1 MISGRAGVL
10 TLRAL
15 VLVLALGMF
24 VATVAMPIRNW
35 FGQRAEIAS
44 LQADVEATKARVA
57 DLLVER
63 ERWDDP
69 AFIAAESRRRLHF
82 VFPGEIGYV
91 ALGADGR
98 PAEETLMESA
108 QVPVP
113 WYVTVGESVRTA
125 DAAEETAS

>member
-1 MISGRAGVL
+1 MSGRAGVL
-10 TLRAL
+10 TVRAL
-15 VLVLALGMF
+15 VLTLALGMF

-35 FGQRAEIAS
+35 FGQRAEIAT
-44 LQADVEATKARVA
+44 LQAEVEATKARVA

-63 ERWDDP
+63 ERWNDP

-108 QVPVP
+108 QIPIP
-113 WYVTVGESVRTA
+113 WYATIGESLRAA
-125 DAAEETAS
+125 DSEDAPS

>member
-1 MISGRAGVL
+1 MSGRAGVL
-10 TLRAL
+10 TVRAL
-15 VLVLALGMF
+15 VLTLALGMF

-35 FGQRAEIAS
+35 FGQRAEIAT
-44 LQADVEATKARVA
+44 LQAEVQATKARVA

-63 ERWDDP
+63 ERWNDP

-108 QVPVP
+108 QIPLP
-113 WYVTVGESVRTA
+113 WYATIGESLRAA
-125 DAAEETAS
+125 DSEDAPS

>member
-1 MISGRAGVL
+1 MSGRAGVL

-35 FGQRAEIAS
+35 FGQRAEIAA
-44 LQADVEATKARVA
+44 LQADVEATQARVA

-63 ERWDDP
+63 ERWNDP

-91 ALGADGR
+91 ALG
-98 PAEETLMESA
+98 ESL
-108 QVPVP
+108 
-113 WYVTVGESVRTA
+113 RTA
-125 DAAEETAS
+125 DAAEEAAS

>member
-1 MISGRAGVL
+1 
-10 TLRAL
+10 
-15 VLVLALGMF
+15 MF
-24 VATVAMPIRNW
+24 VATVAMPIRNL
-35 FGQRAEIAS
+35 FGQRAEIAT
-44 LQADVEATKARVA
+44 LQTDVDETKARVT

-63 ERWDDP
+63 ERWNDP

-91 ALGADGR
+91 ALGTDGR

>member
-1 MISGRAGVL
+1 MSGRAGAL
-10 TLRAL
+10 TVRAL
-15 VLVLALGMF
+15 VLTLAVGMF

-35 FGQRAEIAS
+35 FGQRAEIAG
-44 LQADVEATKARVA
+44 LQSDVESTQARVA
-57 DLLVER
+57 ELLVER

-108 QVPVP
+108 TIDVP
-113 WYVTVGESVRTA
+113 WYVTIAESVRAA
-125 DAAEETAS
+125 DTEGTAS

>member
-1 MISGRAGVL
+1 MSGRAGVL
-10 TLRAL
+10 TVRAL
-15 VLVLALGMF
+15 VLTLALGMF

-35 FGQRAEIAS
+35 FGQRAEIAT
-44 LQADVEATKARVA
+44 LQAEVEATKARVA

-63 ERWDDP
+63 ERWNDP

-108 QVPVP
+108 QIPLP
-113 WYVTVGESVRTA
+113 WYATIGESLRAA
-125 DAAEETAS
+125 DSEDAPS

>member
-1 MISGRAGVL
+1 MSGRAGAL
-10 TLRAL
+10 TVRAL
-15 VLVLALGMF
+15 VLTLALGMF

-35 FGQRAEIAS
+35 FGQRAEIAG
-44 LQADVEATKARVA
+44 LQSDVESTQARVA
-57 DLLVER
+57 ELLVER

-98 PAEETLMESA
+98 PAEETLMASV
-108 QVPVP
+108 QVDIP
-113 WYVTVGESVRTA
+113 WYVTIAESVRAA
-125 DAAEETAS
+125 DTEGTAS

>member
-1 MISGRAGVL
+1 MSGRAGAL
-10 TLRAL
+10 TVRAL
-15 VLVLALGMF
+15 VLTLALGMF
-24 VATVAMPIRNW
+24 IATVAMPIRNW
-35 FGQRAEIAS
+35 FGQRAEIAT
-44 LQADVEATKARVA
+44 LQAEVEATKVRVA

-63 ERWDDP
+63 ERWNDP

-108 QVPVP
+108 QIPVP
-113 WYVTVGESVRTA
+113 WYATIGESLRAADTE
-125 DAAEETAS
+125 DAAS

>member
-1 MISGRAGVL
+1 MSGRAGVL

-15 VLVLALGMF
+15 VLVLALGAL
-24 VATVAMPIRNW
+24 VATVALPIRNW

-44 LQADVEATKARVA
+44 LQADLEATKVRVA

-63 ERWDDP
+63 ERWNDP

-91 ALGADGR
+91 SLGADGR
-98 PAEETLMESA
+98 PAEETLMEAAMES
-108 QVPVP
+108 VP
-113 WYVTVGESVRTA
+113 WYVTVAESVRTA
-125 DAAEETAS
+125 DTAEEAAS